1 MRSLNRVQ
9 LIGNLGQDPEVR
21 YTNAGKGVCNFSVAT
36 THEWKDADG
45 GAQEKTEWHKVVA
58 WGKLAEICG
67 QYLAKGRQ
75 VFVEGRLQTRK
86 WQGQD
91 GTDRYTTEIVI
102 DNMIM
107 LGGREGGGRGGGRA
121 ASTGAG
127 SQGGGFAPVEGPEP
141 AGGKGFDDDDI
152 PF

>member
-21 YTNAGKGVCNFSVAT
+21 YTNSGKAVCNFSLAT
-36 THEWKDADG
+36 THTWKDADG
-45 GAQEKTEWHKVVA
+45 NSQDKTEWHKVVA
-58 WGKLAEICG
+58 WGKLAEICS
-67 QYLAKGRQ
+67 QHLTKGRM

-91 GTDRYTTEIVI
+91 GADRYTTEVVI
-102 DNMIM
+102 DNMIF
-107 LGGREGGGRGGGRA
+107 LGGREGAASGGGRV
-121 ASTGAG
+121 TGG
-127 SQGGGFAPVEGPEP
+127 QGGAAPVEGSPP
-141 AGGKGFDDDDI
+141 AGGQGFDDDDI